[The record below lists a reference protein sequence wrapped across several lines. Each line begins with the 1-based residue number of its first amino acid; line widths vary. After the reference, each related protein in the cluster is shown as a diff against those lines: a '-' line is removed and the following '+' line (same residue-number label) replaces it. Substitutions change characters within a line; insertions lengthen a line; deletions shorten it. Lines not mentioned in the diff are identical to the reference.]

1 MTMAPEQVRPAP
13 RAIKR
18 FSVDDYHRLGEVGLI
33 GPDER
38 TELIEGVVYEMSP
51 PGARHSGQVD
61 WLAARFFAQLAS
73 RAQIRIQSPI
83 RLDAA
88 SEPQPDLA
96 LLRVRADGYIG
107 ALPEPGDLLL
117 VVEVAESTLSFD
129 LGPKAALYARRGV
142 PELWVVD
149 AAAGRVVV
157 HREPGPEGYGSI
169 VALRPGDRLAPLA
182 FPGDGWPVE
191 ELLGPAGAGDA

>member
-51 PGARHSGQVD
+51 PGPYHAALVDRLAR
-61 WLAARFFAQLAS
+61 RFFAALS
-73 RAQIRIQSPI
+73 DRALIRVQSPI
-83 RLDAA
+83 RLDAT
-88 SEPQPDLA
+88 SEPQPDLV
-96 LLRVRADGYIG
+96 LLRLRADDY
-107 ALPEPGDLLL
+107 ASAFPEPADVQL
-117 VVEVAESTLSFD
+117 VVEVATTTLPFD
-129 LGPKAALYARRGV
+129 LGPKAAAYGRGGI

-149 AAAGRVVV
+149 AAAERIVV
-157 HREPGPEGYGSI
+157 HRTPGVSGYASI
-169 VALRPGDRLAPLA
+169 VVADSGGILAPLA
-182 FPGDGWPVE
+182 FPDDGWPVDV
-191 ELLGPAGAGDA
+191 LLGPARAGDA